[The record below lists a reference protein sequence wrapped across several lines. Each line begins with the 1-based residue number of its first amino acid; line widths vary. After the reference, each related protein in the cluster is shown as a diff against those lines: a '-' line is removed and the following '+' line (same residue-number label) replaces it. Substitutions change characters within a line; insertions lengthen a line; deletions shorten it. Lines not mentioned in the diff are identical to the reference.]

1 MMRPREG
8 RMATFANVNQP
19 GTEIV
24 ISPQDI
30 LFECPSCGKSLVVDE
45 AAQGLTVECPKC
57 HINVIVPPKERA
69 SAPAATAPTPAR
81 SSAPVEAKP
90 EAALSPDARRAE
102 ELRQRLAGVSQ
113 QLKELQTQR
122 TELSNRIAARTNDM
136 NRDLVLLARLDTSQQ
151 QVLSELNQLL
161 QQILQSAKPGE
172 EPPPAVVGSSVNGR
186 TRVSFR

>member
-1 MMRPREG
+1 
-8 RMATFANVNQP
+8 MATFANVNQP

-30 LFECPSCGKSLVVDE
+30 LFECPSCAKSLVVDE

-69 SAPAATAPTPAR
+69 VAPAASTAAT
-81 SSAPVEAKP
+81 VEAKP
-90 EAALSPDARRAE
+90 SSAKGPASDRTG
-102 ELRQRLAGVSQ
+102 ELQQRLAGVTQ

-122 TELSNRIAARTNDM
+122 TELSNRIASRTNEM

-151 QVLSELNQLL
+151 QVLGELNQVL
-161 QQILQSAKPGE
+161 QQLLKSGD